1 MHREDIKVF
10 YKRVQDAEAD
20 NYKNFKKT
28 DFQNQNGY
36 LYSFTGLRG
45 DAKELYKSVTNGSE
59 KRLKLV
65 QAKTVQE

>member
-1 MHREDIKVF
+1 MF

-45 DAKELYKSVTNGSE
+45 DAKELYKAVTNGTE
-59 KRLKLV
+59 KRLKLI
-65 QAKTVQE
+65 